1 LTVAGSF
8 ISAMVIRCLGRKP
21 AGTADAAFGLL
32 ANLAR
37 PVTPPQEA
45 AAKRAYM
52 AAREQGKLSQR

>member
-1 LTVAGSF
+1 
-8 ISAMVIRCLGRKP
+8 MVIRYLGRKP